1 MSLVHYNLFY
11 GEVTEWFKVTVL
23 KTVVG
28 QLTASSNL
36 ALSAIENR
44 GQATPV
50 FYGEGAGAI
59 RSYRLY
65 RST

>member
-1 MSLVHYNLFY
+1 MWRLH

-36 ALSAIENR
+36 ALSAIENYPDM
-44 GQATPV
+44 GSFSVA
-50 FYGEGAGAI
+50 E
-59 RSYRLY
+59 
-65 RST
+65 

>member
-1 MSLVHYNLFY
+1 MASRSDLTVVRLQLAAVGRFSVRAVPYGIIKKLY

-36 ALSAIENR
+36 ALSAI
-44 GQATPV
+44 
-50 FYGEGAGAI
+50 
-59 RSYRLY
+59 
-65 RST
+65 

>member
-1 MSLVHYNLFY
+1 MIVLETANPY

-36 ALSAIENR
+36 ALSATLND
-44 GQATPV
+44 V
-50 FYGEGAGAI
+50 FRDVI
-59 RSYRLY
+59 
-65 RST
+65 

>member
-1 MSLVHYNLFY
+1 MGTRFKYVIILSA

-36 ALSAIENR
+36 ALSAIEND
-44 GQATPV
+44 PV
-50 FYGEGAGAI
+50 LGSFSMAERAGV
-59 RSYRLY
+59 
-65 RST
+65 

>member
-1 MSLVHYNLFY
+1 MLVY

-36 ALSAIENR
+36 ALSAKKCGPKKTKGLFSCLKLAHTDLPIL
-44 GQATPV
+44 V
-50 FYGEGAGAI
+50 
-59 RSYRLY
+59 
-65 RST
+65 